1 MNFRKYG
8 KSIILVCTITVLHI
22 AAILIPAGCHLL
34 QKNKH
39 KNDDIPF
46 KVKIGGFEPSHAPE
60 VGPPERLRPN
70 PDANVPP
77 PPEPEPE
84 PEPEPTPE
92 PEPVPE
98 PEPAPEPVPQPVSA
112 DKEKAIKQALL
123 KRKLE
128 HQKKQELL
136 RQAEQKRLDAE
147 RRKKLEAEQKKKKLE
162 AERKKK
168 LEAEQKKKKL
178 EAERKKKLD
187 AERKKKLEAERK
199 KKLAAE
205 RKKKLEAERRK
216 KAAESVYHDKKWDN
230 WDPNKPATPP
240 GGKNFNKNVKI
251 GSRDRGQ
258 KKGPVDGRTP
268 AGGASSKT
276 DEYKSELARII
287 SEKWRPPAGVF
298 ITSEIAVEITIE
310 VSVSGS
316 VRAWISR
323 RSSNQAL
330 NRSAEDLIKT
340 LKSVPNR
347 PPEAIRFSMRLIN
360 EY

>member
-8 KSIILVCTITVLHI
+8 KSIILFCTIAVLHI

-84 PEPEPTPE
+84 PEPTPE
-92 PEPVPE
+92 PEPVPEPE

-168 LEAEQKKKKL
+168 L
-178 EAERKKKLD
+178 D
-187 AERKKKLEAERK
+187 
-199 KKLAAE
+199 AE